1 MHKTLSKQITNNL
14 ALLQLLYWVLK
25 IAHEWIFHHY
35 VWLAPD
41 ALEMNILF
49 LVTYIVSHM
58 IVFYIHFFFIASLY
72 IAPISD
78 IKKAFS
84 FLAYLIIAVLFI
96 SLGRD
101 GIVAI
106 AISEYGLQE
115 QYTFLKIKHISESYF
130 SGIWILVT
138 SGAFF
143 FLYQWR
149 ENLQN
154 IERLNDEIEQSKL
167 QFHKAQM
174 SPHFIFNFLNNL
186 CGIAVRIPE
195 QVSPLI
201 QKFKDLMHY
210 NIEQATKDLVPL
222 SDEIEFISHYIQLQ
236 QVRLR
241 NELTVL
247 IDIPPPEN
255 MNGFYIQPL
264 LLIVFVENIFKHADI
279 EHESNPA
286 RVTISIENNTLCY
299 KSINSI
305 DVSPELTTSGIGM
318 HNASTRLTL
327 RYPNTSNI
335 TQTLNDSMYS
345 LSVIIP
351 LENKIQEV
359 PNA

>member
-14 ALLQLLYWVLK
+14 VLLQMLYWVLK
-25 IAHEWIFHHY
+25 ITHEWIFHHY

-49 LVTYIVSHM
+49 LITYIISHM
-58 IVFYIHFFFIASLY
+58 IVFYIHFLY
-72 IAPISD
+72 IAPLYMAPISD
-78 IKKAFS
+78 VKKAFS
-84 FLAYLIIAVLFI
+84 FLAYLIASVLFI

-106 AISEYGLQE
+106 AISEYGLQSP
-115 QYTFLKIKHISESYF
+115 YSFLEIKHISESYF

-149 ENLQN
+149 ENLKKITN
-154 IERLNDEIEQSKL
+154 LNSEIEQSKL

-201 QKFKDLMHY
+201 QKFKDLMYY
-210 NIEQATKDLVPL
+210 NIEQATQDLVPL
-222 SDEIEFISHYIQLQ
+222 SDEIDFISHYIQLQ

-241 NELTVL
+241 NEKTVL
-247 IDIPPPEN
+247 INIPPSQT
-255 MNGFYIQPL
+255 MDGLFIQPL

-286 RVTISIENNTLCY
+286 RISITIENNTLCY
-299 KSINSI
+299 KGVNGI

-318 HNASTRLTL
+318 HNASTRLSL
-327 RYPNTSNI
+327 RYPDTSNI
-335 TQTLNDSMYS
+335 TQSLSDGIYS
-345 LSVIIP
+345 LLVTIP
-351 LENKIQEV
+351 LEHTIPEV
-359 PNA
+359 PHA